1 MLTQLLVEDALMSQH
16 AAAQPEDCR
25 PAAAEG
31 GGEADPDLALPIP
44 PVAASSNA

>member
-16 AAAQPEDCR
+16 APAQSESIRSAAVQ
-25 PAAAEG
+25 G

-44 PVAASSNA
+44 PIASSSNA